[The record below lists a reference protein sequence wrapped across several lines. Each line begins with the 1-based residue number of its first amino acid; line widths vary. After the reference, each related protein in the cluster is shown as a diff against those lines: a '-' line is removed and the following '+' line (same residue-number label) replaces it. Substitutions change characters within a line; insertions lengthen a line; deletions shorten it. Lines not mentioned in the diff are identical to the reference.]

1 MQSPQKGNITMQ
13 IFRQNNLF
21 CNTVHC
27 ENLISRLKEHNALK
41 TKSNKHFAPFRI
53 IYYETFHTRLD
64 AIKNE
69 KYWKTAAGRRYLH
82 KILTNGPVVQWI
94 E

>member
-1 MQSPQKGNITMQ
+1 MFYTYVLQSISQPQYLYKG
-13 IFRQNNLF
+13 
-21 CNTVHC
+21 HC

-53 IYYETFHTRLD
+53 IYYESFHSRLD